1 MAITGDQ
8 QARAARLVE
17 IIRPLL
23 AGETPEAVGAALG
36 ELVAIFL
43 AGHHPSMRADARQ
56 MLLELID
63 DLVPVSIEQMIEQ
76 GRVPREWRK

>member
-1 MAITGDQ
+1 MTGEQ
-8 QARAARLVE
+8 QSAAQLVH

-23 AGETPEAVGAALG
+23 AGSQPEAVGAALG

-43 AGHHPSMRADARQ
+43 AGHHPSMRTESRQ

-63 DLVPVSIEQMIEQ
+63 DLVPVSIEEMIEQ
-76 GRVPREWRK
+76 GRVPRQWRE

>member
-1 MAITGDQ
+1 MTGEQ
-8 QARAARLVE
+8 LVHRAAQLVH

-23 AGETPEAVGAALG
+23 ASSQPEAVGAALG

-43 AGHHPSMRADARQ
+43 ASFHPSRRADQRR

-63 DLVPVSIEQMIEQ
+63 DLVPVLVEEMIEQ
-76 GRVPREWRK
+76 GRVSKQ

>member
-1 MAITGDQ
+1 MTGEQ
-8 QARAARLVE
+8 HRAAQLVH

-23 AGETPEAVGAALG
+23 AGSQPEAVGAALG

-43 AGHHPSMRADARQ
+43 AGFHPSMRADQRQ

-63 DLVPVSIEQMIEQ
+63 DLVPELIEEMIEQ
-76 GRVPREWRK
+76 GRVSRQWRQ